1 MRIKW
6 TLEAR
11 MIGWISLLLLVVVL
25 LLGGTFYLF
34 MVKYI
39 ENQVGK
45 RALSVAQTIAEMP
58 EIQRGFAEKEPWRTI
73 QPLVEKVRS
82 QTGAEFIVVGN
93 RQGIRYSHPFPDR
106 IGKSMV
112 GGDNDRALL
121 RGESY
126 ISKAIGS
133 LGPSLRGKAPI
144 TNERGEIIGIVSVGF
159 LLSDIDQLAHA
170 YFTSIFFVLMLVF
183 FIGFLGAAWLAK
195 RVKRSIFG
203 LEPEEISAL
212 YQERHAVL
220 ESVREGIIV
229 VNATG
234 NVSLINRSAVK
245 ILELPPPPKIVGRPV
260 QDFLPHTRMLDVLE
274 TGQAELD
281 REVNLNGKELV
292 VSRLPIRD
300 QSRVIGA
307 VASFRLKSE
316 IDQVGREL
324 SQVKQYV
331 EALRAQTHEFKNTL
345 YTISGLIQLESYQ
358 EAIELIHRES
368 EAHQDHVVWVMQK
381 FPDPRLGAILI
392 GFYNRARELKID
404 FMIGKESCLQKIPPS
419 ISHSALVSILG
430 NLITNAFEAVLDEE
444 ESRRKVRLFVSDLG
458 DSLWFEVEDAGPGV
472 PDDIIPAI
480 FERGF
485 STKKAPS
492 GERRGFGLA
501 KVKELVS
508 ELGGRITI
516 DTGEWGGAVF
526 AVSLPK
532 ERGSQSCREQKPLMC

>member
-1 MRIKW
+1 MQIKW
-6 TLEAR
+6 TLKAR
-11 MIGWISLLLLVVVL
+11 MISWISLLLLVVVL

-34 MVKYI
+34 MVEYI

-45 RALSVAQTIAEMP
+45 RALSVAQTIAQMP
-58 EIQRGFAEKEPWRTI
+58 QIREGFSEKEPWRTI
-73 QPLVEKVRS
+73 QPLVEKVRK

-93 RQGIRYSHPFPDR
+93 KQGIRYSHPLPDR

-133 LGPSLRGKAPI
+133 LGPSLRGKVPI
-144 TNERGEIIGIVSVGF
+144 RDARGDIIGIVSVGF
-159 LLSDIDQLAHA
+159 LLSDIDQLVQS
-170 YFTSIFFVLMLVF
+170 YFKRIIIVLILVF
-183 FIGFLGAAWLAK
+183 FIGISGAAWLAK
-195 RVKRSIFG
+195 QVKRSIFG

-229 VNATG
+229 VNSTG
-234 NVSLINRSAVK
+234 LVSLINQSAVK
-245 ILELPPPPKIVGRPV
+245 ILELPPRQKIVGRPI
-260 QDFLPHTRMLDVLE
+260 QDFLPHTRMLEVLK
-274 TGQAELD
+274 TGEAELD

-316 IDQVGREL
+316 IDQLSREL
-324 SQVKQYV
+324 SQVMQYV

-368 EAHQDHVVWVMQK
+368 ENHQDQVARVMQK
-381 FPDPRLGAILI
+381 VSDPRLGAILI
-392 GFYNRARELKID
+392 GFYNRARELKVD
-404 FMIGKESCLQKIPPS
+404 FMIAQESSLQKIPPA

-430 NLITNAFEAVLDEE
+430 NLITNAFEAVVDQE
-444 ESRRKVRLFVSDLG
+444 ESRRKVKLFITDIGDDL
-458 DSLWFEVEDAGPGV
+458 LFEVEDTGPGV
-472 PDDIIPAI
+472 SRDIIPAI

-485 STKKAPS
+485 STKKTSA
-492 GERRGFGLA
+492 GEQRGFGLA
-501 KVKELVS
+501 KVKELVL
-508 ELGGRITI
+508 ELGGTI
-516 DTGEWGGAVF
+516 AVEKGEWGGAVF

-532 ERGSQSCREQKPLMC
+532 ERRSRSCRKPSMC